1 MMTMGM
7 PWLPIM
13 GREVVVLLVVVL
25 LGWRGRRLR

>member
-7 PWLPIM
+7 SWLPIM